1 MWQATKKVVA
11 GIAEKTGK
19 ILDIVHISSTCP
31 SCTKKQNER
40 DDGKISSISYLE
52 WFIKHEEHC
61 LLNHVE
67 KHTMYEK
74 FCCHDALKALC
85 QKKRTLLW
93 PIYSAYWEISNANFY
108 GLTKAIGKAED
119 PGNVKKR
126 KGNRLHALV

>member
-85 QKKRTLLW
+85 QKKRTLL
-93 PIYSAYWEISNANFY
+93 
-108 GLTKAIGKAED
+108 
-119 PGNVKKR
+119 
-126 KGNRLHALV
+126 